1 MSRKEEALL
10 MSLQHAVDMALGS
23 PEVSTQ
29 YMYNGTNVKFIQQIL
44 CSNLFTILNLNLDII
59 RKLI

>member
-29 YMYNGTNVKFIQQIL
+29 YILYFNNNEIFIVVKIL
-44 CSNLFTILNLNLDII
+44 YSIKFRI
-59 RKLI
+59 

>member
-29 YMYNGTNVKFIQQIL
+29 YTYIGTNVKFTQQIL
-44 CSNLFTILNLNLDII
+44 CSNLFTILNLNLVII
-59 RKLI
+59 

>member
-23 PEVSTQ
+23 PEVSIQ
-29 YMYNGTNVKFIQQIL
+29 YIILYFNNNEIFIVVKIL
-44 CSNLFTILNLNLDII
+44 YSIKFCI
-59 RKLI
+59 